1 MRPDGNRHKTISPEL
16 SCFCLSKDL
25 RILFIATAQ
34 IEAQVFVWE
43 VTTNMKLGQFVV
55 ANTPIICNMKVA
67 HDGKHL
73 LMLVSNLSSIKILGN
88 H

>member
-1 MRPDGNRHKTISPEL
+1 
-16 SCFCLSKDL
+16 LSKDL

-34 IEAQVFVWE
+34 IEAQVFIWE

-73 LMLVSNLSSIKILGN
+73 LMLVSK
-88 H
+88 

>member
-1 MRPDGNRHKTISPEL
+1 MRPDGNKIKTISPEL

-43 VTTNMKLGQFVV
+43 VTTNMKLG
-55 ANTPIICNMKVA
+55 
-67 HDGKHL
+67 
-73 LMLVSNLSSIKILGN
+73 
-88 H
+88 